1 MNKRIAWE
9 SDKGTFLVVVVRPSS
24 REKQLVHSV
33 SDAEIV
39 INLAGPAREGRANT
53 ELIKRLS
60 KSLQVSSSSVT
71 IVAGHKSRE
80 KTLLFQEISASDLVQ
95 RLSALHNG

>member
-1 MNKRIAWE
+1 MNKSVTWE
-9 SDKGTFLVVVVRPSS
+9 SEKGTFLVVVVRPGS

-33 SDAEIV
+33 SEAEII
-39 INLAGPAREGRANT
+39 INLTGPAREGRANT

-60 KSLQVSSSSVT
+60 KALQVPSSCIA
-71 IVAGHKSRE
+71 IVAGHKSRQ
-80 KTLLFQEISASDLVQ
+80 KTLLFQEISASELFH

>member
-1 MNKRIAWE
+1 MSKSVIWE
-9 SDKGTFLVVVVRPSS
+9 SDKGTFLVVVVRPGS

-39 INLAGPAREGRANT
+39 INLAEPAREGRANT

-60 KSLQVSSSSVT
+60 KALQVPSSSIA
-71 IVAGHKSRE
+71 IVAGHKSRQ
-80 KTLLFQEISASDLVQ
+80 KTLLLQEITASDLLH